1 MTEMYSQSELV
12 SSQVYDLRQSALHRW
27 TGGPLLCLPPPPRPN
42 TVVVVTCGLYGISLP
57 DAPVPV
63 ADDTAE
69 FLSSVQTYLECL
81 KDNRPASPSLSLA
94 WEEFYR
100 RYQPLVQRVA
110 AKACRF
116 ARGADLDDLV
126 QAIWEEILVKLPHL
140 VPQITIVRPP
150 RPDYLQIVHS
160 LPIFHSK
167 SPGAARW
174 RPSPDGRCRSNEMVE
189 RTCG

>member
-1 MTEMYSQSELV
+1 MR
-12 SSQVYDLRQSALHRW
+12 SSAQYMRLAGWPRAVARPGAPTDPYVLALEHTVPQVTH
-27 TGGPLLCLPPPPRPN
+27 LLCR
-42 TVVVVTCGLYGISLP
+42 
-57 DAPVPV
+57 D
-63 ADDTAE
+63 
-69 FLSSVQTYLECL
+69 
-81 KDNRPASPSLSLA
+81 
-94 WEEFYR
+94 
-100 RYQPLVQRVA
+100 
-110 AKACRF
+110 
-116 ARGADLDDLV
+116 
-126 QAIWEEILVKLPHL
+126 L

>member
-1 MTEMYSQSELV
+1 MSVNTKTVQGRRELNFGSLDEV
-12 SSQVYDLRQSALHRW
+12 FADAEKLVASSNTKVLGNWPLSRLLTHLTRGINASM
-27 TGGPLLCLPPPPRPN
+27 GG
-42 TVVVVTCGLYGISLP
+42 
-57 DAPVPV
+57 
-63 ADDTAE
+63 
-69 FLSSVQTYLECL
+69 SS
-81 KDNRPASPSLSLA
+81 
-94 WEEFYR
+94 
-100 RYQPLVQRVA
+100 
-110 AKACRF
+110 AKASWFLR
-116 ARGADLDDLV
+116 LV
-126 QAIWEEILVKLPHL
+126 